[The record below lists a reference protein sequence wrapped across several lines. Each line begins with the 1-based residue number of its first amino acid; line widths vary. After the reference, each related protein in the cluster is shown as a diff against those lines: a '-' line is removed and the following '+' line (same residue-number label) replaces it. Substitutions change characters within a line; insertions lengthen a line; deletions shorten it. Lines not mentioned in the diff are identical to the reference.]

1 MLKNLSFVKYNH
13 ILFNATLILLDFVL
27 FRVLIFFFYVANN
40 IVFNCSV
47 IESKSYI
54 DLNNFIKKQ
63 FHTNYIKSI

>member
-27 FRVLIFFFYVANN
+27 FRVLIFFFYVTNN
-40 IVFNCSV
+40 IVFNCNV

-54 DLNNFIKKQ
+54 DLNNFTKK
-63 FHTNYIKSI
+63 Y